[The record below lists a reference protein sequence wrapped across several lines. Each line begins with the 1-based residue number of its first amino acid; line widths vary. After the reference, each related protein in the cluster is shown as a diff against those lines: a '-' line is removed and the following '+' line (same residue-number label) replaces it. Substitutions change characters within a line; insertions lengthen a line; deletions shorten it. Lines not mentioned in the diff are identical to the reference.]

1 MAGIFISTS
10 SIIHRPLT
18 VLIRAAKT
26 PLIDP
31 LSLPTAIETQCTGEA
46 SHSLLLSADCI
57 MYLPIVCQ
65 LYLLTYVGFNAT
77 SIVTYTVLVVQWRGF
92 AKPLPGHRT
101 DVLLRTGN
109 GP

>member
-1 MAGIFISTS
+1 
-10 SIIHRPLT
+10 
-18 VLIRAAKT
+18 
-26 PLIDP
+26 
-31 LSLPTAIETQCTGEA
+31 
-46 SHSLLLSADCI
+46 